1 MGVRLKKASRVY
13 QKWRKVVF
21 WSRNVSK
28 KTKLHKFQVMV
39 MPVLLYGAETRAG
52 TQQDLRKFMPS
63 KKKKCLRKIVGSPY
77 GTGEEISASL
87 KKQENYQWRSS
98 CVKGSYSGL
107 VTSRDCPT
115 VSHKSRFGDAN
126 HVGRC
131 GNIEGPHN
139 AG

>member
-21 WSRNVSK
+21 WSKNVSK

-63 KKKKCLRKIVGSPY
+63 KKNAYGRLLGHPMGQEKKFQHL
-77 GTGEEISASL
+77 
-87 KKQENYQWRSS
+87 
-98 CVKGSYSGL
+98 
-107 VTSRDCPT
+107 
-115 VSHKSRFGDAN
+115 
-126 HVGRC
+126 
-131 GNIEGPHN
+131 
-139 AG
+139 